1 MSTEQ
6 NKLGTTPIGRL
17 LISMSIPMMISF
29 FIQALYNMVDS
40 MFVARI
46 SENALTAV
54 SIAFPLQQI
63 ITAIGV
69 GTGVAVNALVPRYT
83 GQGQKDKALRIANVA
98 VVLSFCY
105 TILFM
110 LVGVFGVP
118 SLLHH
123 ADGRNGNCGG
133 RRTVSLRHLPGL
145 RGRVFRAEL

>member
-69 GTGVAVNALVPRYT
+69 GTGVAVNCLKEFFGKEAGSMPDEEPEWSEM
-83 GQGQKDKALRIANVA
+83 GKAE
-98 VVLSFCY
+98 Y
-105 TILFM
+105 
-110 LVGVFGVP
+110 
-118 SLLHH
+118 
-123 ADGRNGNCGG
+123 GR
-133 RRTVSLRHLPGL
+133 TAA
-145 RGRVFRAEL
+145 AEAPTDAEAAKA

>member
-1 MSTEQ
+1 MNTEQ
-6 NKLGTTPIGRL
+6 NKLGTMPIGRL

-69 GTGVAVNALVPRYT
+69 GTGVAVNALVPR
-83 GQGQKDKALRIANVA
+83 
-98 VVLSFCY
+98 
-105 TILFM
+105 
-110 LVGVFGVP
+110 
-118 SLLHH
+118 
-123 ADGRNGNCGG
+123 
-133 RRTVSLRHLPGL
+133 
-145 RGRVFRAEL
+145 